1 MPRRT
6 CREVWSERGKQH
18 KEPTMKITKLLTLC
32 AALVCAATLV
42 TGCACCGKS
51 KSAAACGMQCCTD
64 SGATCA
70 TCPTCSKK

>member
-1 MPRRT
+1 
-6 CREVWSERGKQH
+6 
-18 KEPTMKITKLLTLC
+18 MKITKLLTLC

-42 TGCACCGKS
+42 TGCACCSKS

-64 SGATCA
+64 SGTTCA